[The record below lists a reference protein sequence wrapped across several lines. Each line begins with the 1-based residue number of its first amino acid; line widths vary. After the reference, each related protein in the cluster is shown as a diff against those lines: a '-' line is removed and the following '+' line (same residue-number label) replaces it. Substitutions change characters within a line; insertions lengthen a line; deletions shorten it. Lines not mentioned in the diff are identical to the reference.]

1 MDKLSSLH
9 AFVAVVETGGFSS
22 AARRLGVSKAQVSKQ
37 VAQLEELLGV
47 RLLHRTTRRV
57 TATSSGQAYFEQ
69 CQPLLTELDELDSV
83 VQNKN
88 ASPSGELRITAPIS
102 FAELRLMPVVAG
114 YSERYPEVQL
124 NLNLTDKFVDLIEE
138 RVDVAI
144 RIGSLEDS
152 SLVASK
158 LGTTSMQVCA
168 TPAYLASNGM
178 PTDPAQ
184 LSHHDCVVDSN
195 YPGKADWLL
204 GSGDRAMTVKV
215 SSKMQVN
222 SARAARELVLA
233 NRGIGY
239 LPSFAINDD
248 IKAGRL
254 KHLFQ
259 EYATA
264 PLGIYAVYTHR
275 RHLSAK
281 VRLLIEM
288 IKNHENE

>member
-1 MDKLSSLH
+1 MDKLSSLR
-9 AFVAVVETGGFSS
+9 AFVVVVETGGFSS
-22 AARRLGVSKAQVSKQ
+22 AARQLGVSKAQVSKQ
-37 VAQLEELLGV
+37 IAQLEESLGV

-69 CQPLLTELDELDSV
+69 CQPLLLELDELDSV
-83 VQNKN
+83 VQSKN
-88 ASPSGELRITAPIS
+88 AIPSGELRITAPLS
-102 FAELRLMPVVAG
+102 FAELRLMPIVAKF
-114 YSERYPEVQL
+114 SERYPEVQL
-124 NLNLTDKFVDLIEE
+124 RLNLTDKYVDLIEE

-158 LGTTSMQVCA
+158 LGATSMQVCA
-168 TPAYLASNGM
+168 TPAYLTVNGV
-178 PTDPAQ
+178 PTEPVQ
-184 LSHHDCVVDSN
+184 LSDHDCVVDSN
-195 YPGKADWLL
+195 YPGKEEWLL
-204 GSGDRAMTVKV
+204 GSGDQAMTVKV
-215 SSKMQVN
+215 SSKIQVN

-254 KHLFQ
+254 IHLFP
-259 EYATA
+259 ECATA

-281 VRLLIEM
+281 VRLFVEM
-288 IKNHENE
+288 IKSHEN